1 MLVLQR
7 AAGTRLLQ
15 AVASAD
21 TILTT
26 ESCPHSRPPGPA
38 FLFLQHTSYLAARTP
53 FKSLTVEGG
62 GVLD

>member
-1 MLVLQR
+1 MLVVQR

-15 AVASAD
+15 AAASAD

-26 ESCPHSRPPGPA
+26 ENCLHSRPPRPA
-38 FLFLQHTSYLAARTP
+38 FLFLPDTSYLAGRTP